1 MKRGGVPEGMPQ
13 RIKVLI
19 AESGLDCKEIGRR
32 IGINRKTI
40 YAWKEGDTCM
50 SALMLGRFASLMGVS
65 TDYLVYGGKSH
76 EQKNPRH

>member
-1 MKRGGVPEGMPQ
+1 MRKRGVPEGMPE

-19 AESGLDCKEIGRR
+19 EESGLDCKEIGRR
-32 IGINRKTI
+32 IGTNRKTI

-50 SALMLGRFASLMGVS
+50 SALALGKFAALMGVS
-65 TDYLVYGGKSH
+65 TDYLIYGGKSY

>member
-19 AESGLDCKEIGRR
+19 AESGLTCAEIAKRLGVD
-32 IGINRKTI
+32 RKTI
-40 YAWKEGDTCM
+40 PAWRDGDRCM
-50 SALMLGRFASLMGVS
+50 SALMLGRFADLMGVS
-65 TDYLVYGGKSH
+65 TDYLIFGGKSH